1 MNSNVTPALRQK
13 VWKIGF
19 LFLLTTFL
27 LLVFGLLITAVVRTG
42 QTNVIGGAD
51 WTTFQFRMQEFLSSA
66 LGPALA
72 VNFFGAVVMFF
83 GWRKYKKKS
92 S

>member
-19 LFLLTTFL
+19 LFLLTTLIL
-27 LLVFGLLITAVVRTG
+27 LTLGLLITAVVRTE

-51 WTTFQFRMQEFLSSA
+51 WPTFQFHIRELLSSA
-66 LGPALA
+66 LGLALD
-72 VNFFGAVVMFF
+72 VSFFGTVVTFF
-83 GWRKYKKKS
+83 GWQKYKKKNS
-92 S
+92 